1 MNENESPNT
10 FRPPRD
16 RAKWRPGA
24 RWSGPRASCVP
35 PKLCESRKPWP
46 IRRAFAEHLY
56 RAARWP
62 QACPSWAAFALP
74 VELVIG
80 PPIGAG
86 LRLRRPNLAV
96 QKTRDRAR
104 APTATLDLNR

>member
-10 FRPPRD
+10 FRPLSDPGELH
-16 RAKWRPGA
+16 PGA
-24 RWSGPRASCVP
+24 RWLGQRASCVL

-56 RAARWP
+56 RAAQWP

-74 VELVIG
+74 AKSEVELPACAMLHSTPPMLAG
-80 PPIGAG
+80 PKMGG
-86 LRLRRPNLAV
+86 RV
-96 QKTRDRAR
+96 Q
-104 APTATLDLNR
+104 APTATPD

>member
-10 FRPPRD
+10 FRPLSDPGELH
-16 RAKWRPGA
+16 PGA
-24 RWSGPRASCVP
+24 RWLGQRASCVL

-56 RAARWP
+56 RAAQWP

-74 VELVIG
+74 AKSEVG
-80 PPIGAG
+80 PPIGAA
-86 LRLRRPNLAV
+86 LRSRRTNPAV
-96 QKTRDRAR
+96 QKMRDRAR
-104 APTATLDLNR
+104 APTATPDLNR